1 MTTKLSQT
9 NETLTKEAVLNK
21 QLSDENLRF
30 KTEHEVYSKNMK
42 ELTREND
49 RVMKQTKT
57 FFKKRF

>member
-57 FFKKRF
+57 FFKKRL